1 MVPEPDEGR
10 ASDLLQRAIELSDL
24 SEYATAAETAA
35 RAIELDPNNAFAHT
49 VRAWALENLGEQH
62 LDEARSVYETAIALD
77 ATAPWPRT
85 GLADLLYRSGSREE
99 AERLYRHVAEDAEP
113 FDERLAC
120 LEFRGWSLYRL
131 GRLDEAIRTFH
142 TSIERLPGRISVLF
156 DLALTLLANGQ
167 PDEADDAYETAFEA
181 VIGRRPTAAARS
193 SHRRC
198 RGPGGGDLVAPAD
211 RRPPT
216 DDDDPRASPSG
227 TARARTTR
235 RPAFRRTGIG
245 LLT

>member
-10 ASDLLQRAIELSDL
+10 ASDLLQRAIELSGL

-62 LDEARSVYETAIALD
+62 LDEARSVYERAIALD

-85 GLADLLYRSGSREE
+85 GLADLLYRAGSREE
-99 AERLYRHVAEDAEP
+99 AERLYRRVAEDAEP

-142 TSIERLPGRISVLF
+142 ISIERLPGRISVLF

-167 PDEADDAYETAFEA
+167 PDEAGDAYETAFEA
-181 VIGRRPTAAARS
+181 VADADPRRRRAPLAVAAEDLEEAIS
-193 SHRRC
+193 SH
-198 RGPGGGDLVAPAD
+198 PLIGDL
-211 RRPPT
+211 PPT
-216 DDDDPRASPSG
+216 TKIRERLRLELRALGPPGDRPSG
-227 TARARTTR
+227 G
-235 RPAFRRTGIG
+235 PASAS
-245 LLT
+245 